1 MTDFLNTY
9 KEIFPLATF
18 VLGYIVN
25 AIINTLGSKRHT
37 EKVKKVL
44 LHEVN
49 HNLAMLE
56 LATKKTA
63 VSDSD
68 GETLFNRA
76 KAISRVSESMT
87 SNVYN
92 AHLSDIS
99 KMKDLDIDTFFTFY
113 SMLATLQ
120 RHSSDLIDYINIE
133 ERTDSQSKQMIA
145 RVMAVTNIADAMLKN
160 RMLPEKT

>member
-18 VLGYIVN
+18 VFGYIVN

-56 LATKKTA
+56 LTTKKKPYLILM
-63 VSDSD
+63 VKHFSI
-68 GETLFNRA
+68 EQRPYPEYLNR
-76 KAISRVSESMT
+76 
-87 SNVYN
+87 
-92 AHLSDIS
+92 
-99 KMKDLDIDTFFTFY
+99 
-113 SMLATLQ
+113 
-120 RHSSDLIDYINIE
+120 
-133 ERTDSQSKQMIA
+133 
-145 RVMAVTNIADAMLKN
+145 
-160 RMLPEKT
+160 